1 MAGKKG
7 RSGPPGH
14 VRGAKHPWKLLWRRK
29 LITPQSRW
37 VTQFI
42 ESYISDLRTD
52 KPDLTAGEAR
62 TLEIAQL
69 ARGVTLLIFAECAQ
83 HGLLR
88 KVNGDWDLQPA
99 AHALSRFL
107 AVELKALKLLGL
119 ERRAKPI
126 KKLTE
131 LLTVVP
137 NGGEEGHGNG

>member
-14 VRGAKHPWKLLWRRK
+14 LRGCKHPWKLLWRRK
-29 LITPQSRW
+29 LITPQCRW

-42 ESYISDLRTD
+42 ETYISDLRAD
-52 KPDLTAGEAR
+52 KPDLTAGEQR

-99 AHALSRFL
+99 AHALNRFL

-119 ERRAKPI
+119 DRRAKPI

-131 LLTVVP
+131 LLAAVP
-137 NGGEEGHGNG
+137 HACEDRQANG